1 MNLDSYLILYT
12 INSRRFTGLNAK
24 VKTKTSG
31 RKKRISS
38 QIGINKYFLDKRQ
51 KARTIEKL
59 INRIIPKFKPFA
71 PKQIVLINY
80 HRLI

>member
-12 INSRRFTGLNAK
+12 INSRRFTGLNVK

-38 QIGINKYFLDKRQ
+38 QIGINKDFLDKR
-51 KARTIEKL
+51 
-59 INRIIPKFKPFA
+59 
-71 PKQIVLINY
+71 
-80 HRLI
+80 